1 MAAKTSYVATPTAI
15 LLGIV
20 AVVATSTAFVT
31 GALLAHLVA
40 ALVVSLLVVGV
51 ALATRSLEGVTV
63 TRTVQPT
70 AYDGDDVAVGFVVTN
85 RGRRARSLVEV
96 SNLFYTA
103 VGNAGRAAALA
114 ADLPPGATVSL
125 ANVVKDLRRGEYVF
139 APPALL
145 SGDPF
150 GLVTAVRHMPE
161 EEAPSA
167 RLTVFPRPFP
177 IGSLAIATD
186 LSWSMSGVEPTS
198 QAGASGDFLGT
209 REYRPGDSVR
219 AIHWPLSAR
228 MGELIVKEFERSA
241 STEVTIFLDLDANAA
256 WGSGREHTLEY
267 AIRIAASVSE
277 YAARRGNAV
286 QLVAHANQWIVVPA
300 GKGEYHQA
308 TIMHHLAAFEATG
321 STPFNYV
328 IAQTAPR
335 LREGSSAVVVFPSEH
350 LQMDLF
356 GPALEALW
364 SRRIRVTAIIMNV
377 ESFVRAGRPAPS
389 ADAGAVAYLASRGA
403 TVYTVRSGVD
413 LGRQLSAPV

>member
-1 MAAKTSYVATPTAI
+1 MRTRYVASPTAI

-20 AVVATSTAFVT
+20 AIVASTTAFVT

-40 ALVVSLLVVGV
+40 ALVVSLLVVAVVLAVRSLDGV
-51 ALATRSLEGVTV
+51 AVARG
-63 TRTVQPT
+63 VQPT
-70 AYDGDDVAVGFVVTN
+70 AYDGDDVKVTFALAN
-85 RGRRARSLVEV
+85 RGRRTRSLVEV
-96 SNLFYTA
+96 SNLFYTSL
-103 VGNAGRAAALA
+103 GNAGRAAALA
-114 ADLPPGATVSL
+114 HDLLPGSTVALSH
-125 ANVVKDLRRGEYVF
+125 VVADLRRGEYVF
-139 APPALL
+139 PPPAIL

-161 EEAPSA
+161 EEAPSV

-177 IGSLAIATD
+177 LESLSIASD

-241 STEVTIFLDLDANAA
+241 STEVSIFLDLDARAA

-267 AIRIAASVSE
+267 AIRVAASVSE
-277 YAARRGNAV
+277 HAARRGNAV
-286 QLVAHANQWIVVPA
+286 QLVAHASQWVVVPP
-300 GKGEYHQA
+300 GKGEYHQQL
-308 TIMHHLAAFEATG
+308 IMHHLAAFQATG

-328 IAQTAPR
+328 IEQMAPR
-335 LREGSSAVVVFPSEH
+335 LREGSSAVIVFPSEH

-356 GPALEALW
+356 GPALEGLW

-377 ESFVRAGRPAPS
+377 ESFVRAGRPAPTVGS
-389 ADAGAVAYLASRGA
+389 GAVAYLAGRGA
-403 TVYTVRSGVD
+403 TVYTVRCGVD
-413 LGRQLSAPV
+413 LGRQLSAPM